1 MTGGVWES
9 VQHHKAVFCAMDDQC
24 LLIVFCLVVFWL
36 NQAAK
41 QAIAGVIRAGNIG
54 VSPGRKQEV
63 HGPSNDTRQT
73 RVLSQFSRASV
84 FDSVL
89 SGCYSRRSLM
99 ALSGL
104 P

>member
-1 MTGGVWES
+1 MTGGIRES

-24 LLIVFCLVVFWL
+24 LCVVFCL
-36 NQAAK
+36 QKAAK
-41 QAIAGVIRAGNIG
+41 QAVAGVIRAGNIG

-63 HGPSNDTRQT
+63 HGTSNDTRQT
-73 RVLSQFSRASV
+73 RVLSQFSCLTA
-84 FDSVL
+84 FDSATG
-89 SGCYSRRSLM
+89 GCYSRRSLM